1 MKNMIEPPAS
11 VLSPASAASRDP
23 APPPPALP
31 KSGVNV
37 ADLKQYFHIVVKRIW
52 LVALC
57 FVIALAVTV
66 VNLSRE
72 VPVYRASATLLL
84 SSGLPLPQQV
94 RQEEQTVQG
103 DYVETQTRI
112 IQSGAIISRAREKMN
127 RPTDEISSKLVKI
140 KAGPIGK
147 SAMISVIV
155 DSLEA
160 QFAAEFANAI
170 CEAYLEFKAEERM
183 QTSQSTVISLTQQA
197 NRLREDLKRG
207 EDRLLTFKKE
217 NSMVAITERG
227 NIAEQTMA
235 GLYVR
240 AAGYRTERMIYQAQ
254 QPMLAQ
260 ASDEIVLQTLA
271 SPMAGLGSMMQS
283 PLAMSAGS
291 SAYTGRVVLSQG
303 PESLLDRG
311 VVEKPGWEGLKRNK
325 ALLEARLAEAR
336 LTYRDEHPKVQE
348 LLREIRE
355 SQLAI
360 DQEVQFAMQ
369 AFYSQLES
377 LKLKELAVNR
387 AQADWEAEATETSRK
402 ADEYANLQR
411 EVGRLRSLYDLV
423 FSRLKEVDISI
434 GIEPET
440 IRLMERAVPP
450 GAPTTPRRM
459 QSIFMAALIGLGI
472 GIGLVFGLEFIDDS
486 IRYPEEVSTYL
497 NLPFLGVIPAAN
509 WDPDDLHTH
518 LLTNMDQKS
527 GLSEAYRNVRS
538 ALLFSSGSQ
547 APRTIALTSAV
558 PKEGKT
564 TTSLNISV
572 SLAQA
577 GLRVLLVDG
586 DMRRGE
592 VHKFFGLEGGRGLSD
607 VLAGQAKPESVIQ
620 RTGLPNLDL
629 VATGPFPTNP
639 AELILRNEFNAFVD
653 YARRTYD
660 RIIFDCPPIMAVS
673 EASILASMVDGVVMV
688 VWAGQ
693 TSRKLAQLSLQL
705 LRQRGAR
712 MLGCVLN
719 NLEFGRV
726 GYYYYSTYYGY
737 YDYDYRYDRPNA
749 YLPVIRI
756 GTGLGTGQ

>member
-11 VLSPASAASRDP
+11 VLPAASGAAPASP
-23 APPPPALP
+23 QQTPPLP
-31 KSGVNV
+31 KAGMNV

-72 VPVYRASATLLL
+72 VPVFRASATLLL

-94 RQEEQTVQG
+94 RQDDLVVQG
-103 DYVETQTRI
+103 DYMETQTKI
-112 IQSGAIISRAREKMN
+112 VQSGAIISRAREKMN
-127 RPTDEISSKLVKI
+127 RPTDEISSKLLKI

-147 SAMISVIV
+147 SAMILVIV

-160 QFAAEFANAI
+160 QFAADFANAI
-170 CEAYLEFKAEERM
+170 CDAYLEFKAEERM

-217 NSMVAITERG
+217 NSMVAISERG

-271 SPMAGLGSMMQS
+271 SPMAGLGTMMQS
-283 PLAMSAGS
+283 PLAVAAGA

-311 VVEKPGWEGLKRNK
+311 VVEKPGWEGLKRSK
-325 ALLEARLAEAR
+325 ALLEAQLAEAR
-336 LTYRDEHPKVQE
+336 VTYRDEHPKVQD
-348 LLREIRE
+348 LLRQIRDA
-355 SQLAI
+355 QVAI

-369 AFYSQLES
+369 TFYSQLES

-402 ADEYANLQR
+402 ADEFANLQR
-411 EVGRLRSLYDLV
+411 EVERLRGLYDLV

-440 IRLMERAVPP
+440 IRVMERAVPP

-486 IRYPEEVSTYL
+486 IRYPEEVSTFL

-538 ALLFSSGSQ
+538 ALLFSSGPNV
-547 APRTIALTSAV
+547 PRTIALTSAV

-660 RIIFDCPPIMAVS
+660 RIVFDCPPIMAVS

-693 TSRKLAQLSLQL
+693 TSRKLAQLSLQVL
-705 LRQRGAR
+705 LQRGAR

-749 YLPVIRI
+749 SRKSA
-756 GTGLGTGQ
+756 G

>member
-72 VPVYRASATLLL
+72 VPVYRANATLLL

-749 YLPVIRI
+749 SRKPAV
-756 GTGLGTGQ
+756 

>member
-1 MKNMIEPPAS
+1 MS
-11 VLSPASAASRDP
+11 VVDI
-23 APPPPALP
+23 
-31 KSGVNV
+31 
-37 ADLKQYFHIVVKRIW
+37 KQYFHIVVKRIW

-57 FVIALAVTV
+57 FVISVTVTV
-66 VNLSRE
+66 VNLSRQ
-72 VPVYRASATLLL
+72 VPIYKSTAIILL
-84 SSGLPLPQQV
+84 SRGLPLPEKI
-94 RQEEQTVQG
+94 RQRELEVVG
-103 DYVETQTRI
+103 DFIETESRI
-112 IQSGAIISRAREKMN
+112 LQSGTLLSRARERMN
-127 RPTDEISSKLVKI
+127 RPAEEIASKLVRI
-140 KAGPIGK
+140 IVWPAGD
-147 SAMISVIV
+147 SAVINLAV
-155 DSLEA
+155 EATEA
-160 QFAAEFANAI
+160 QFAADFANAI
-170 CEAYLEFKAEERM
+170 ADAYMEFKAELRM
-183 QTSQSTVISLTQQA
+183 ETSQSTVISLTQQA
-197 NRLREDLKRG
+197 NRLREELKRA
-207 EDRLLTFKKE
+207 EDRMLTYKKE
-217 NSMVAITERG
+217 NAVAAISERG
-227 NIAEQTMA
+227 NIAEQTLA
-235 GLYVR
+235 GLFVR
-240 AAGYRTERMIYQAQ
+240 AAGYRTERMILQAQ

-271 SPMAGLGSMMQS
+271 SPMGGLGSMMQA
-283 PLAMSAGS
+283 PLAMVAGGVMS
-291 SAYTGRVVLSQG
+291 TSQVVISQG
-303 PESLLDRG
+303 PESLLDRR
-311 VVEKPGWEGLKRNK
+311 VVEKAGWEDLKRDK
-325 ALLEARLAEAR
+325 ALLEARLAESR
-336 LTYRDEHPKVQE
+336 QNYRDEHPIVQE
-348 LLREIRE
+348 LIRKIRE
-355 SQLAI
+355 VQLSI

-369 AFYSQLES
+369 DFYSQLES
-377 LKLKELAVNR
+377 LKLKEQAVTR
-387 AQADWEAEATETSRK
+387 AQSEWEGEAIEASRK

-411 EVGRLRSLYDLV
+411 EVDRLRSLYDLV

-440 IRLMERAVPP
+440 IRLIERASPSGSP
-450 GAPTTPRRM
+450 ITPRKM
-459 QSIFMAALIGLGI
+459 QSIFMAALIGFGI

-486 IRYPEEVSTYL
+486 IRYPEDVTRDL
-497 NLPFLGVIPAAN
+497 NIPFLGVIPAAN
-509 WDPDDLHTH
+509 WDPEDLHTH

-538 ALLFSSGSQ
+538 ALLFASGG
-547 APRTIALTSAV
+547 AKGHKTLVITSAV

-629 VATGPFPTNP
+629 VATGPFPSNP

-660 RIIFDCPPIMAVS
+660 RIVFDCPPVMAVS
-673 EASILASMVDGVVMV
+673 EAAILASLVDGVVMV

-693 TSRKLAQLSLQL
+693 TSRKLAQLSLQV
-705 LRQRGAR
+705 LRQRGSN

-737 YDYDYRYDRPNA
+737 YDYDYRYDRPANPRKPA
-749 YLPVIRI
+749 A
-756 GTGLGTGQ
+756 

>member
-11 VLSPASAASRDP
+11 VLSSAPAASAGSRDP

-37 ADLKQYFHIVVKRIW
+37 ADLKQYFHIIVKRIW

-72 VPVYRASATLLL
+72 VPVFRANATLLL

-140 KAGPIGK
+140 KAGPVGK

-336 LTYRDEHPKVQE
+336 LTYRDEHPKVQD

-547 APRTIALTSAV
+547 VPRTIALTSAV

-737 YDYDYRYDRPNA
+737 YDYDYRYDRPSA
-749 YLPVIRI
+749 SRKPAV
-756 GTGLGTGQ
+756 

>member
-1 MKNMIEPPAS
+1 MKNMIDPPPSALPNTAS
-11 VLSPASAASRDP
+11 ASAALA
-23 APPPPALP
+23 APPPPAPP
-31 KSGVNV
+31 KGGMSMG
-37 ADLKQYFHIVVKRIW
+37 DLKQYFHIVVKRIW

-57 FVIALAVTV
+57 FVISVAVTV
-66 VNLSRE
+66 VNLSRQ
-72 VPVYRASATLLL
+72 VPIYKSSANLLI
-84 SSGLPLPQQV
+84 SRGLPLPDKV
-94 RQEEQTVQG
+94 RQQDLSVLG
-103 DYVETQTRI
+103 DMVETEARI
-112 IQSGAIISRAREKMN
+112 LQSSTILSSARERMN
-127 RPTDEISSKLVKI
+127 RPAEEIAGKLVRVVI
-140 KAGPIGK
+140 WPAGD
-147 SAMISVIV
+147 SALITVTV
-155 DSLEA
+155 EATEA
-160 QFAAEFANAI
+160 QFAADFANAI
-170 CEAYLEFKAEERM
+170 CEAYLEFKAEQRM
-183 QTSQSTVISLTQQA
+183 ETSQSTVISLTQQA
-197 NRLREDLKRG
+197 NRLREDLQKA
-207 EDRLLTFKKE
+207 EERLLLYKKE
-217 NSMVAITERG
+217 NSVVAISERG
-227 NIAEQTMA
+227 NIAEQTLA
-235 GLYVR
+235 GLYVK
-240 AAGYRTERMIYQAQ
+240 AAGYRTERMILQAQ

-271 SPMAGLGSMMQS
+271 SPMGGLGSMMQA
-283 PLAMSAGS
+283 PLAMVTGS
-291 SAYTGRVVLSQG
+291 SSSTGQVILSQG
-303 PESLLDRG
+303 PESLLDRR
-311 VVEKPGWEGLKRNK
+311 VVQKAGWEDLKREK

-336 LTYRDEHPKVQE
+336 QTYRDEHPVVVDLIRK
-348 LLREIRE
+348 IRE
-355 SQLAI
+355 AQMSI

-369 AFYSQLES
+369 DFYSQLES
-377 LKLKELAVNR
+377 LKLKEEAVVR
-387 AQADWEAEATETSRK
+387 AQQEWESEALETSRK
-402 ADEYANLQR
+402 AEEYANLQR
-411 EVGRLRSLYDLV
+411 ETERLRNLFDLV

-440 IRLMERAVPP
+440 IRLVERAVAP
-450 GAPTTPRRM
+450 GAPITPRRM
-459 QSIFMAALIGLGI
+459 QSIFLAALIGLGI

-486 IRYPEEVSTYL
+486 IRYPEEVSSHL
-497 NLPFLGVIPAAN
+497 GIPFLGVIPSAN

-538 ALLFSSGSQ
+538 ALLFSSGAQS
-547 APRTIALTSAV
+547 PRTLALTSAV

-577 GLRVLLVDG
+577 GMRVLLVDG

-629 VATGPFPTNP
+629 VATGPFPSNP

-660 RIIFDCPPIMAVS
+660 RIVFDCPPIMAVS
-673 EASILASMVDGVVMV
+673 EASILASLVEGVVMV

-693 TSRKLAQLSLQL
+693 TSRKLAQLSLQV

-712 MLGCVLN
+712 IIGCVLN

-737 YDYDYRYDRPNA
+737 YDYDYRYDRPA
-749 YLPVIRI
+749 SRKTA
-756 GTGLGTGQ
+756 GDGH